1 MPRLLVVLA
10 LSIAT
15 AASALTFTNR
25 FPASSPYWQLITAS
39 DNVVYVVQRAEPKT
53 LYRSDDGGVTFAS
66 GRVGVS
72 DTVVVDPTNPDV
84 VYTYEH
90 QSVRRS
96 MDGGRTWTKII
107 EGLPLD
113 FLPSKIVIS
122 TQHPSTLYL
131 AGDCLR
137 TFIHEGGLFKSDDRG
152 DRWSGTPDRGCVHD
166 AAFDALADKVYPLIT
181 NYFGVASQTVL
192 VPQHQIVTS
201 ARNPQVR
208 YGLGYG
214 FGVGGSVSSSLT
226 VVVSFDGGGTWQ
238 RLAMNGLDPQAQ
250 PLALALD
257 DDSGRLFLAC
267 SKGLYVS
274 PNGGPYWVPVA
285 AAPRGE
291 ATSVSIEG
299 SFLYVNSV
307 GGMFRA
313 PLATLQPFMRLGALP
328 NAGTGLLRGLAAD
341 PNSGVLYA
349 AGIGVWRSVDAG
361 QSWES
366 ISADDVDYYG
376 IAVDA
381 AGDVYVLQDW
391 EVFHYSAGR
400 WESYASGVVFT
411 DPSHLFASP
420 VERGVLFA
428 FDGFY
433 RQPLYKSVDGGHSW
447 QALALEPR
455 VNAVAL
461 DPNRGGVLYAGTAD
475 GVFGSL
481 DGGASWTRLDAGET
495 TAIAVAPSRSS
506 TLYRITAARLLR
518 SDDNGATW
526 RQLRTPGTGQI
537 AIAVD
542 PLDED
547 SVWIGTHKEL
557 WHSADGGL
565 TWREE
570 TGNLPFINGLLIDR
584 DGKRLHVLA
593 LGVWDAVLRPER
605 RRPAGK

>member
-15 AASALTFTNR
+15 AASALTFTNH
-25 FPASSPYWQLITAS
+25 FPASSPHWQLITAS
-39 DNVVYVVQRAEPKT
+39 DNVVYVVRYPEPKT
-53 LYRSDDGGVTFAS
+53 LYRSDDGGSTFALRS
-66 GRVGVS
+66 VGIG

-84 VYTYEH
+84 VYTYKL

-96 MDGGRTWTKII
+96 MDGGTTWTTII
-107 EGLPLD
+107 EGLP
-113 FLPSKIVIS
+113 FNFMPSKIVIS

-131 AGDCLR
+131 GADCLR

-152 DRWSGTPDRGCVHD
+152 DTWSGTPGPICVRD

-181 NYFGVASQTVL
+181 TYVGIAPQTVV

-208 YGLGYG
+208 YGIGYSIGVEG
-214 FGVGGSVSSSLT
+214 FVPGGHI

-238 RLAMNGLDPQAQ
+238 RLAMNGLDPVAE
-250 PLALALD
+250 PHALALD
-257 DDSGRLFLAC
+257 GDSGRLFLAC

-313 PLATLQPFMRLGALP
+313 PLATLQPFMPLGALP
-328 NAGTGLLRGLAAD
+328 NAETGFLYGLAAD

-349 AGIGVWRSVDAG
+349 SGVGVWRSADAG

-366 ISADDVDYYG
+366 ISADDAGYY
-376 IAVDA
+376 AVTVDA
-381 AGDVYVLQDW
+381 AGDVYAFRDW
-391 EVFHYSAGR
+391 RVFHYSAGR

-411 DPSHLFASP
+411 GPPHLLASP

-428 FDGFY
+428 FDGYY
-433 RQPLYKSVDGGHSW
+433 RGALYKSVDGGHSW
-447 QALALEPR
+447 QPLALEPL

-461 DPNRGGVLYAGTAD
+461 DPNRGGVLYAGTAG

-481 DGGASWTRLDAGET
+481 DGGASWTRLD
-495 TAIAVAPSRSS
+495 
-506 TLYRITAARLLR
+506 
-518 SDDNGATW
+518 
-526 RQLRTPGTGQI
+526 
-537 AIAVD
+537 
-542 PLDED
+542 
-547 SVWIGTHKEL
+547 
-557 WHSADGGL
+557 GG
-565 TWREE
+565 
-570 TGNLPFINGLLIDR
+570 IDR

-593 LGVWDAVLRPER
+593 LGVWDAVLRAER